1 MLTHTSIAA
10 VHDAADG
17 ETVAVEGFIRSVVT
31 STTLAGNR
39 WASLTLA
46 NDTDAVEVLV
56 FPPLYKTA
64 GDYVRDDTWVT
75 VTGRVHRGTDPC
87 RLVATALER

>member
-10 VHDAADG
+10 VHEAADG
-17 ETVAVEGFIRSVVT
+17 EMVTVEGSIRTVVT
-31 STTLAGNR
+31 SQTLAGNR
-39 WASLTLA
+39 WASLALT
-46 NDTDAVEVLV
+46 NDTDTVEVLV

-64 GDYVRDDTWVT
+64 GDYVRDNTAVT

-87 RLVATALER
+87 QLVATALER

>member
-10 VHDAADG
+10 VHGAADG
-17 ETVAVEGFIRSVVT
+17 ETVTVEGSIRSVVT
-31 STTLAGNR
+31 SQTLAGHR
-39 WASLTLA
+39 WASLTLT

-56 FPPLYKTA
+56 FPPVYKTA
-64 GDYVRDDTWVT
+64 GNYVRDNTAVT

-87 RLVATALER
+87 RLVATVLER